1 MKRIKFFDIPNKFAN
16 VPPDITL
23 EFHNSIDLEN
33 FKQLIELDENVFKF
47 GGQYFWGSNSYMVD
61 DIAYIAKVAV
71 ANFDI
76 DGLIYNGNRIF

>member
-1 MKRIKFFDIPNKFAN
+1 MKRIKFFDIPN
-16 VPPDITL
+16 
-23 EFHNSIDLEN
+23 
-33 FKQLIELDENVFKF
+33 KF

>member
-16 VPPDITL
+16 KPREITL

-33 FKQLIELDENVFKF
+33 FKQLIELDENDFKF
-47 GGQYFWGSNSYMVD
+47 GGQYFWSENSYIVD
-61 DIAYIAKVAV
+61 DIAHIAKLAI